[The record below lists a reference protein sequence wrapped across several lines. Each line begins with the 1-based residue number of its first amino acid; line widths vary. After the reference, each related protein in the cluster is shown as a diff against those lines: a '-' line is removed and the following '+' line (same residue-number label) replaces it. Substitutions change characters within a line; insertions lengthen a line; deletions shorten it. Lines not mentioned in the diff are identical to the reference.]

1 MTRQWLTA
9 VTCVLCLA
17 FVAFAPTAGLSQAVY
32 GGIFGTVTDPTGAAV
47 PGAKVTITSVGRGTS
62 TEVTTNA
69 AGNYTVTRL
78 ITGLYNIRAE
88 ASGFKA
94 YEATDISVFADVNNH
109 VDIELQVGSVAETVT
124 VTAEDIPLLKTD
136 RADVATLFTQKATSE
151 LPIFD
156 RNFTQFTLLSPGT
169 SKLHWQHASSEN
181 PQGSTQTM
189 VNGQH
194 FSGTSFQLDGTDN
207 RDPILGIIVINPP
220 LESITHTKVTN
231 QNFDAE
237 FGMAAAGVITA
248 QTKSGTNEIHGSAY
262 WFRRNDTTQA
272 RNPFTQPTRA
282 DLPQSLWNQFGG
294 SIGAPIVKDKAFIF
308 ADYQGTRRKLGGS
321 ILGNVPAFPTAAARS
336 TCLGGGDCDLS
347 LYSAQIFNPNTGNP
361 ATGDG
366 RTPYA
371 GNIIPAAQISPQAI
385 ALLNL
390 LPATNAGAVG
400 AVTGN
405 FTASGPELF
414 DDDIV
419 TIRSDYKATENLNIF
434 GRYTYADFSK
444 SAATAFGD
452 IVGGPG
458 LGDSGG
464 AGGIEGGFGGASLTT
479 NQSLAAGFDYVLNP
493 NLLTDFRFGWFS
505 YDVSVLPNGF
515 GTTPAT
521 DAGIPGLNLGDD
533 FTSGMPFMEIQG
545 EGEFRFGYSLGVNR
559 CNCPLQQEETQVQF
573 VNNWTVIQGD
583 HSFKFGADIR
593 HARNLRVPSDQHRS
607 GQLRFNT
614 GRTSDATL
622 GGGVGLA
629 TFLLGDVSFMGRYVS
644 DVIDAAERQNRW
656 FFYGQDTW
664 RINAKWTFNYGVRW
678 EIYFPEYVNRPGAGG
693 WLDTET
699 GLTQGLIKVGGVGGI
714 GLNGDIKTSY
724 TALGP
729 RLGLAYQLSQK
740 TVIRMGYGRSFD
752 VGTFGSHFGH
762 NVTQN
767 LPVLGTQEVRS
778 AGDLAF
784 LEAFT
789 FASGPPAFDVSTLCD
804 FQATGTCLLP
814 DGVFTRVRPS
824 KQKMLTV
831 DSWNFTVQ
839 HQITPTMSVEV
850 AYVGNKGTHVFAG
863 DGPDYGGNNPF
874 LTPAT
879 FLGADGIR
887 GTADDIAPNNRKAFF
902 SSFGWTQNIAFYTN
916 DADNHY
922 NSLQMKLNKR
932 LSNGLQFLAHY
943 SWQEA
948 KGENGDYFTFD
959 SDLNKGVRDWD
970 RTHVF
975 VLSGLWEIPVGRGKA
990 ALSDASPIVDH
1001 ILGGWQLNTIVTIE
1015 SGLPFSPG
1023 LSGGTCDLFRDT
1035 GPCRPDL
1042 VGSVGSGSGGQ
1053 FFETT
1058 GLSGGL
1064 GQGGNPTSAGPWAL
1078 PAPGTFGNARLNS
1091 LRGPRFWQADVSLIK
1106 KVFVGEQ
1113 TSVEFRA
1120 EAFNLFNHV
1129 NLANPNSCVDCG
1141 ASDARIFGTAPGAQP
1156 RQWQFG
1162 LKIAF

>member
-1 MTRQWLTA
+1 MHRGNAMTRRWLTA

-78 ITGLYNIRAE
+78 ISGFYNIRAE

-136 RADVATLFTQKATSE
+136 RADVATLFTEKATSE

-156 RNFTQFTLLSPGT
+156 RNFTQFVLLSPGT
-169 SKLHWQHASSEN
+169 AKLHWSHASSEN
-181 PQGSTQTM
+181 PQGSIQTM

-220 LESITHTKVTN
+220 LSSITHSKVTN

-237 FGMAAAGVITA
+237 FGMAAAGVVTA
-248 QTKSGTNEIHGSAY
+248 QTKSGTNDWHGSAL
-262 WFRRNDTTQA
+262 WFRRSDPTLA
-272 RNPFTQPTRA
+272 RNPFTQPTR
-282 DLPQSLWNQFGG
+282 DSLPESLWNQFGG
-294 SIGAPIVKDKAFIF
+294 SIGGPIVKDKAFIF

-321 ILGNVPAFPTAAARS
+321 VLTSVPTALVRS
-336 TCLGGGDCDLS
+336 TCLAGLDCDLS
-347 LYSAQIFNPNTGNP
+347 EYSPQIFNP
-361 ATGDG
+361 ATGDPATGAG
-366 RTPYA
+366 RTQYA
-371 GNIIPAAQISPQAI
+371 GNIIPAGQLSSQAI
-385 ALLNL
+385 TLLSL
-390 LPATNAGAVG
+390 LPAPNITGAGVSNNYAV
-400 AVTGN
+400 
-405 FTASGPELF
+405 SGPEIF
-414 DDDIV
+414 DDDII
-419 TIRSDYKATENLNIF
+419 TIRSDYKATENLNFF
-434 GRYTYADFSK
+434 GRFTWADFSK
-444 SAATAFGD
+444 TAAAAFGD

-458 LGDSGG
+458 LGDGG
-464 AGGIEGGFGGASLTT
+464 NGFAGSSLTT

-493 NLLTDFRFGWFS
+493 NLLTDFRLGWFS
-505 YDVSVLPNGF
+505 YDVAVLPNGI
-515 GTTPAT
+515 GTSPAG
-521 DAGIPGLNLGDD
+521 DAGIPGLNLDNF

-545 EGEFRFGYSLGVNR
+545 VGGFQFGYSLGVNR
-559 CNCPLQQEETQVQF
+559 CNCPLQQEETQIQF

-593 HARNLRVPSDQHRS
+593 HARNLRVPSDRHRA
-607 GQLRFNT
+607 GELFFNT
-614 GRTSDATL
+614 GRTGDTVA
-622 GGGVGLA
+622 GGGLGLA
-629 TFLLGDVSFMGRYVS
+629 TFLLGDVTFMSRYVS
-644 DVIDAAERQNRW
+644 NTLDAAERQNRM

-678 EIYFPEYVNRPGAGG
+678 EIYFPEYVNKAGAGG
-693 WLDTET
+693 WLDIET
-699 GLTQGLIKVGGVGGI
+699 GLINVGGVGGI
-714 GLNGDIKTSY
+714 GLNGDVENSY
-724 TALGP
+724 NQFAP

-762 NVTQN
+762 AVTQN

-778 AGDLAF
+778 AGDVAF

-789 FASGPPAFDVSTLCD
+789 FNSGPPVFDISVQCD
-804 FQATGTCLLP
+804 FQATGTCPLP
-814 DGVFTRVRPS
+814 DGIFSRVRPS
-824 KQKMLTV
+824 PQKMLTV
-831 DSWNFTVQ
+831 DSWNVTVQ
-839 HQITPTMSVEV
+839 HQITPTMSIEV

-863 DGPDYGGNNPF
+863 DGPGYSGNNPI
-874 LTPAT
+874 LTG

-887 GTADDIAPNNRKAFF
+887 GTADDVAPNLRKPFF
-902 SSFGWTQNIAFYTN
+902 NSFGWTQGIAFYLL

-943 SWQEA
+943 TWQLAE
-948 KGENGDYFTFD
+948 GENNDYFTYD
-959 SDLNKGVRDWD
+959 SNLNKGPRDWD

-975 VLSGLWEIPVGRGKA
+975 VLSGLWELPVGRGKA
-990 ALSDASPIVDH
+990 ALSDASPIVNH
-1001 ILGGWQLNTIVTIE
+1001 ILGGWQLNTIVNIQ
-1015 SGLPFSPG
+1015 SGLPFSPTFQNCG
-1023 LSGGTCDLFRDT
+1023 LTRDT
-1035 GPCRPDL
+1035 GPCRPNL

-1053 FFETT
+1053 WFETSGTT
-1058 GLSGGL
+1058 GLQPGD
-1064 GQGGNPTSAGPWAL
+1064 TAGPWQI
-1078 PAPGTFGNARLNS
+1078 PQPGAFGTAGLNS
-1091 LRGPRFWQADVSLIK
+1091 LRGPSFWQADVSIMK
-1106 KVFVGEQ
+1106 KVLTGEQ
-1113 TSVEFRA
+1113 VSVEFRA
-1120 EAFNLFNHV
+1120 EAFNIFNHV
-1129 NLANPNSCVDCG
+1129 NLGNPGSCIDCDT
-1141 ASDARIFGTAPGAQP
+1141 ATDARIFGTAPGSQM
-1156 RQWQFG
+1156 RWWQFG
-1162 LKIAF
+1162 LKVAF